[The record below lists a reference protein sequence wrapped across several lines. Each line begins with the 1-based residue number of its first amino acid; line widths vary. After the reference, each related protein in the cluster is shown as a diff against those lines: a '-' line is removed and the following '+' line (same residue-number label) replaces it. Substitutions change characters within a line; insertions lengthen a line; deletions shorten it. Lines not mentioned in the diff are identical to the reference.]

1 MRVSV
6 RVSSAAAPL
15 HTPQLF
21 VQRLRIHFEWWLQ
34 VILPWVAAT
43 SRAMSKKSKIFYQ
56 IHECVFPCS
65 HNSLK
70 NARLWAYT
78 EEEVKQAYKLH
89 LDNSGLH
96 SKLSKE
102 EKEQGMREVKV
113 VQEDWADYEDP
124 PSGKKRARD
133 MWENHNAASSG
144 AASALGPEEG
154 ATAALRRRQD
164 GKYGRLRCG
173 EEHPD
178 IALAKRRQ
186 IAEKKRQMEDDAEFE
201 AWAEEVHEE
210 EVITVNKRDLVDTL
224 SACRRAIQAAE
235 KCGDFM
241 DRGSAAFKTQTADF
255 LYAKGAVE
263 RMLLKEE

>member
-1 MRVSV
+1 
-6 RVSSAAAPL
+6 
-15 HTPQLF
+15 
-21 VQRLRIHFEWWLQ
+21 
-34 VILPWVAAT
+34 
-43 SRAMSKKSKIFYQ
+43 MSKKSKIFYY
-56 IHECVFPCS
+56 INECVFPCS

-78 EEEVKQAYKLH
+78 EEEVKQAYRVH
-89 LDNSGLH
+89 LDHSSLH

-124 PSGKKRARD
+124 PSAKKRARD

-144 AASALGPEEG
+144 AASGLGPEEG
-154 ATAALRRRQD
+154 ATAALRRRQAWPPPPD
-164 GKYGRLRCG
+164 HAAVTQAKS
-173 EEHPD
+173 D

-186 IAEKKRQMEDDAEFE
+186 IAEKNRQMEEDAAFE
-201 AWAEEVHEE
+201 AWAQEVHEE

-263 RMLLKEE
+263 RMLFKED